1 MLDAHQGTETTTVG
15 CAQWCFVLGPGSN
28 ENPPALK
35 PEEAFLLYPRLLE
48 KETPSA
54 FP

>member
-15 CAQWCFVLGPGSN
+15 YAQWCFVLGPGSN

-35 PEEAFLLYPRLLE
+35 PEKAFLLYARLLE